1 METKAITGEESL
13 QIIPRMIGIAKNEPK
28 DDSKGWLV
36 WGWLY
41 YTRAYCCKTV

>member
-1 METKAITGEESL
+1 METKAITGEQSL
-13 QIIPRMIGIAKNEPK
+13 QIIPRMTGIAKNEPK
-28 DDSKGWLV
+28 EDSKGWLV

>member
-1 METKAITGEESL
+1 METKAIIGEQGL
-13 QIIPRMIGIAKNEPK
+13 QIILRMISIANNEPK

-36 WGWLY
+36 WGSFY